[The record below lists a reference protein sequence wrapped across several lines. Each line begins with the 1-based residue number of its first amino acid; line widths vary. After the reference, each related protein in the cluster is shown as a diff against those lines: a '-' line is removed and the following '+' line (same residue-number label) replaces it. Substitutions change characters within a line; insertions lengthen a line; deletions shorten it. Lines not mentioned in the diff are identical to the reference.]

1 MKEYNKNI
9 LSQIDE
15 KETMIAQVASQSDRL
30 EETMELMRKAK
41 EETNINVKK
50 MEDHRKE
57 VQELRDKMKLGEDNL
72 KKQIEVT
79 ISYSL

>member
-30 EETMELMRKAK
+30 EETMELMRK
-41 EETNINVKK
+41 ERV
-50 MEDHRKE
+50 
-57 VQELRDKMKLGEDNL
+57 
-72 KKQIEVT
+72 
-79 ISYSL
+79 